1 MFFREHCWMHAYI
14 CNSMTI
20 RIVTYSLTNCSS
32 TPNTNMTSIEAD
44 VERPR
49 ATQPVAIVG
58 KTRI

>member
-1 MFFREHCWMHAYI
+1 MHPYI
-14 CNSMTI
+14 CNSMTN
-20 RIVTYSLTNCSS
+20 RIVTYSLTSSSS

-49 ATQPVAIVG
+49 ATHPVAIVG